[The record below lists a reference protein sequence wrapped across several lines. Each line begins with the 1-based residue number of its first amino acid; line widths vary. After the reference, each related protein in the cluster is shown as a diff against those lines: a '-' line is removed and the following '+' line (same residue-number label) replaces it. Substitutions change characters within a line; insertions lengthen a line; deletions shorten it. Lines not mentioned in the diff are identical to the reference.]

1 MIEEI
6 SEATYLYDPDVQEG
20 FHEGAVPLWNASD
33 GMWRTQERKIFAD
46 LQAWMVEEGIM
57 TIDEDPSAYFINEH
71 LPKDV
76 M

>member
-1 MIEEI
+1 MQ
-6 SEATYLYDPDVQEG
+6 LPQ
-20 FHEGAVPLWNASD
+20 FVPKVLTSDTLWNASD

-57 TIDEDPSAYFINEH
+57 TIDEDPSPYFINVH

>member
-6 SEATYLYDPDVQEG
+6 SEATYPYDPDVHEG
-20 FHEGAVPLWNASD
+20 IHEGAVPLWKASD
-33 GMWRTQERKIFAD
+33 GTWRTQERKIFAD
-46 LQAWMVEEGIM
+46 LQAWMVKQGIM
-57 TIDEDPSAYFINEH
+57 TIDEDPSAYFTNEY